1 MTDLLLAD
9 HPTDTVDNIALP
21 AAIRT
26 NDTRNTLVKADMG
39 LISETLESLY
49 FQAL

>member
-1 MTDLLLAD
+1 MTDLLFAD
-9 HPTDTVDNIALP
+9 HPTDAVDNIALS

-26 NDTRNTLVKADMG
+26 NDTRNALIKADMG

-49 FQAL
+49 FQTL

>member
-9 HPTDTVDNIALP
+9 HPTDTIDNIALST
-21 AAIRT
+21 AIRT
-26 NDTRNTLVKADMG
+26 DDTRNTLIKADIG